1 MAEYRLR
8 LSPLLKSLSARLLVL
23 TIFFVMLAEVLIYVP
38 SIARFRHV
46 YLQDRI
52 GAAHLAT
59 LALEASPD
67 HMISEELEGELLD
80 HVQAHGVVLQKP
92 KSKALMLSSKMP
104 PEVDA
109 YFDLREANFIGLI
122 MEAFVTLAQDENRIL
137 RVRGLAPKDPDVIVE
152 VVLDETPMRLQM
164 YGYSQRI
171 LALSIVISLITAA
184 LVYFS
189 LQWLMVAPMRRITA
203 SMVNFREKPEDPG
216 QVIGASARSDEIG
229 VAQRELAT
237 MQTGLRA
244 ALKQKHRL
252 AALGEAVS
260 KINHDLRNILATARL
275 VSDRLKK
282 SDDPE
287 VKRTTPVLVSAIDR
301 AVTLCTQTL
310 DFTSAEPELRRS
322 RFNLHVL
329 ADDVRDSVALISEDG
344 GAARR
349 PKALGRRAALANE
362 VPGDIEV
369 YADRDQ
375 LFRVLDNLGKN
386 AVEAGADRI
395 TLTAREEPAGEEGGG
410 LTVIEVAD
418 NGPGL
423 PEAARKHL
431 FQPFTGSARPG
442 GTGLGLAIA
451 REIMRTHAGDIELVT
466 TGETGTTFRLTLPA
480 VREAEAGRK
489 VGPQRPREAAG

>member
-203 SMVNFREKPEDPG
+203 SMVKFREKPEDPG

-301 AVTLCTQTL
+301 AVTLCTRTL
-310 DFTSAEPELRRS
+310 DFTRAEPELERS
-322 RFNLHVL
+322 RFNLHEL
-329 ADDVRDSVALISEDG
+329 AADVRDSVALISEEG
-344 GAARR
+344 GAA
-349 PKALGRRAALANE
+349 LDNE
-362 VPGDIEV
+362 IPGDIEV

-395 TLTAREEPAGEEGGG
+395 TLTARKEPAAEDGG
-410 LTVIEVAD
+410 LMVIEVAD

-466 TGETGTTFRLTLPA
+466 TGETGTTFRLTLP
-480 VREAEAGRK
+480 VVSEAEAGKNGR
-489 VGPQRPREAAG
+489 PQRPREAAG